1 MKEVYIQIAES
12 YENLAKCY
20 RSLAEIKNSSE
31 NKKDTVPIKN
41 ETLIQ
46 KGEAVVDITTVRKAL
61 AEKTQA
67 GKSKEVKTLL
77 IKYGANKL
85 SAIAPENFKSLL
97 QEAEEL

>member
-1 MKEVYIQIAES
+1 MKNEYLKLAES
-12 YENLAKCY
+12 YENLAKSY
-20 RSLAEIKNSSE
+20 RSLAEADNSDVPWKEE
-31 NKKDTVPIKN
+31 NLTPKD
-41 ETLIQ
+41 ES
-46 KGEAVVDITTVRKAL
+46 AVDITTVRKAL

-85 SAIAPENFKSLL
+85 SAIAPENFKNLL